1 LARFELGLRGVREA
15 AYLNLYESFSLKFIT
30 EQRDTM
36 ILIPYTQT
44 LKPEFLYNL
53 TIMLITTQVQWDHS
67 IQAFTFQTR

>member
-1 LARFELGLRGVREA
+1 
-15 AYLNLYESFSLKFIT
+15 
-30 EQRDTM
+30 M